1 MKAILQA
8 CPVPTRE
15 GTFIAYY
22 SEKGLARLD
31 FPNGRNAELAEPI
44 NPEMKQWHKLTARA
58 IEAVI
63 NGQPITSTP
72 PFDLGS
78 GTEFQR
84 NVWKALRKI
93 SCGKTK
99 SYSEVAASVGKPK
112 GARATGSACGANPI
126 PLLIPCH
133 RVLGSGGKLGG
144 FSGGLDWKRKLLQR
158 ENVTNYRE

>member
-1 MKAILQA
+1 MKATLQA

-22 SEKGLARLD
+22 SDAGLARLD
-31 FPNGRNAELAEPI
+31 FPNGRTTKSAAPTT
-44 NPEMKQWHKLTARA
+44 PETKQWHKLTTRA
-58 IEAVI
+58 IKAVI
-63 NGQPITSTP
+63 KGQPITSAP
-72 PFDLGS
+72 PFDLSS

-84 NVWKALRKI
+84 NVWGVLRKI

-99 SYSEVAASVGKPK
+99 SYSEVAAAVGKPK

-144 FSGGLDWKRKLLQR
+144 FSSGLD
-158 ENVTNYRE
+158 